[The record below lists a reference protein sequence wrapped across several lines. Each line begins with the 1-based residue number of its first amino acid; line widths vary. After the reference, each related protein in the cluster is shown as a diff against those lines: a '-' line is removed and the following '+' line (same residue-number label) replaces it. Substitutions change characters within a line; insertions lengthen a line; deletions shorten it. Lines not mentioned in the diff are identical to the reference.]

1 MPFDFLKRKKPSADG
16 DGSSASTVGGSTGPA
31 GGGLPFEGLT
41 EDWRL
46 VGRMTIDGRLSDVLN
61 KREPI
66 PIDDVMWAPAD
77 SSDALAPAPGLRS
90 IDPYDL
96 VIVLTGSDS
105 QPDRTADQSS
115 AHRVHKIS
123 YEVALEAPPYR
134 VIGTVFLYPGSEPD
148 SLLQRSSDMFA
159 AIVDATASIGS
170 RQIGTGAYD
179 TILVNRQYLRGVEQ
193 VDLRTG
199 ERHVK
204 LPGQRLG
211 GTDWIDRTR

>member
-1 MPFDFLKRKKPSADG
+1 VPFDFLKRRKPADADPSAASKAA
-16 DGSSASTVGGSTGPA
+16 GSSAAA
-31 GGGLPFEGLT
+31 GGFPFEGLT

-46 VGRMTIDGRLSDVLN
+46 VGRMNIEGRLSDVLN
-61 KREPI
+61 KRDPI

-96 VIVLTGSDS
+96 VIVLTGNDA

-159 AIVDATASIGS
+159 AVVDATASIGA
-170 RQIGTGAYD
+170 RQIGTGPYD
-179 TILVNRQYLRGVEQ
+179 AILVNRQYLRGVEQ

>member
-1 MPFDFLKRKKPSADG
+1 MPFDFLKRKKPADAT
-16 DGSSASTVGGSTGPA
+16 DASSSTAAGSSAA
-31 GGGLPFEGLT
+31 GDGFPFEGLT

-46 VGRMTIDGRLSDVLN
+46 VGRMTIEGRLSDVLN
-61 KREPI
+61 KRDPI

-96 VIVLTGSDS
+96 VIVLTGSDAQS
-105 QPDRTADQSS
+105 GRSAEESS

-134 VIGTVFLYPGSEPD
+134 VIGTVYLYPGSEPD

-159 AIVDATASIGS
+159 AVVDATASIGA
-170 RQIGTGAYD
+170 RQIGTGQYD

>member
-1 MPFDFLKRKKPSADG
+1 MPFDFLKRKKPAPDAAA
-16 DGSSASTVGGSTGPA
+16 SSASTTAGSPPA
-31 GGGLPFEGLT
+31 GGFPFEGLT

-46 VGRMTIDGRLSDVLN
+46 VGRMAIEGRLSDVLN

-77 SSDALAPAPGLRS
+77 SSDSLAPAPGLRS

-96 VIVLTGSDS
+96 VIVLTGTDS

-134 VIGTVFLYPGSEPD
+134 VVGTVFLYPGSEPE

-159 AIVDATASIGS
+159 AVVDATASIGS
-170 RQIGTGAYD
+170 RQIGTGPYP

-211 GTDWIDRTR
+211 GTDWIDRVR